1 MEGQVEESEG
11 LGEARRM
18 MLPERGT
25 AGAEGGMLALCA
37 PQAAYLQRL
46 GVSTAVFERR
56 HVIGG
61 AAVTEEIIP
70 GEPQEVVWGTVG
82 SDLC

>member
-1 MEGQVEESEG
+1 M
-11 LGEARRM
+11 
-18 MLPERGT
+18 
-25 AGAEGGMLALCA
+25 ALCA

-70 GEPQEVVWGTVG
+70 GEPQEVVWGTAG
-82 SDLC
+82 SDLW